1 MIGRIPILDVEPV
14 LECGR
19 RPAKAVTGE
28 TFPVS
33 ATVFREGHE
42 MLGAGVV
49 LRGPDGQRS
58 PLAYMRELVPGTDRY
73 GADVTVTAPGLWYFQ
88 VEAWGDPIAHWRH
101 DAAIKVPLGL
111 ETELMLTEGALLFE
125 RAARGVRGDGTAW
138 QARSTQASRGMQA
151 SPAAQASAAQADPA
165 AQAGA
170 VQATPG
176 AQASRSA
183 QAVTALATTPA
194 GTTQLSTATAS
205 AARAGQRWANVAQAA
220 QAARTARAT
229 LRQVAAQLRDR
240 ALPPWDRLS
249 AASAPGVQAI
259 LAQYPLRDL
268 VSRSAR
274 YPVIVHRPRALY
286 GAWYE
291 FFPRSE
297 GVEIDPMGYREP
309 RSGTFRTAARRLDGI
324 ADMGFDV
331 VYLPP
336 IHPIGTTARKGANN
350 VLQAAPG
357 DPGSPWAIGAPEGG
371 HDAIHPD
378 LGTFAD
384 FDAFVRRTRELGMEV
399 ALDLALQT
407 SPDHPWVS
415 EHPEWFTKRAD
426 GRIAYAENPPKKY
439 QDIYPLNFD
448 HDPGGIYTEVL
459 RIVRLWMAH
468 GVRIFR
474 VDNPHTKPL
483 AFWERFLAEIART
496 DPDVLFLAEAFTR
509 PAMMRAL
516 AEIGFHQSYTYFTW
530 RNSAAELSDYL
541 RELSGPAAAYM
552 RPNFFVNTPD
562 ILHEYLQH
570 GGPPAFKIRAV
581 LASMLSPAWGIYS
594 GYELCEGTPVRPGSE
609 EYLDSEKYQF
619 RPRDWERAQQ
629 GPAGIAPYIARLNAI
644 RKAHPALHWLRNLRF
659 HHVDQPELICFS
671 KRDPQEEDTVLVIVN
686 LDPHQ
691 PREATVWLD
700 LPALGLESNAD
711 FVVTDELSGQSYRWG
726 RANYVRLDP
735 GYEPAHIFQVKTSPS
750 A

>member
-28 TFPVS
+28 TFEVS
-33 ATVFREGHE
+33 ATVIREGHE

-49 LRGPDGQRS
+49 LRGPTGQRS
-58 PLAYMRELVPGTDRY
+58 PLVYMRELAPGTDRY
-73 GADVTVTAPGLWYFQ
+73 GADVTVTAEGLWHFQ
-88 VEAWGDPIAHWRH
+88 VEGWGDPIAHWRH

-111 ETELMLTEGALLFE
+111 ETELMLAEGALLLE
-125 RAARGVRGDGTAW
+125 RAARGVRGESPGWRT
-138 QARSTQASRGMQA
+138 RG
-151 SPAAQASAAQADPA
+151 
-165 AQAGA
+165 
-170 VQATPG
+170 
-176 AQASRSA
+176 
-183 QAVTALATTPA
+183 
-194 GTTQLSTATAS
+194 
-205 AARAGQRWANVAQAA
+205 ARAGERWANAAQAA
-220 QAARTARAT
+220 QAARAARAT
-229 LRQVAAQLRDR
+229 LRQVATQLRDR
-240 ALPPWDRLS
+240 ALPPWDRLA
-249 AASAPGVQAI
+249 AASAPAVLAI
-259 LAQYPLRDL
+259 LTHYPLRDL
-268 VSRSAR
+268 ISRSGR
-274 YPVIVHRPRALY
+274 YPVVVHRQRALY

-297 GVEIDPMGYREP
+297 GVETDPMGYREP
-309 RSGTFRTAARRLDGI
+309 RSGTFRTAARRLDAI

-350 VLQAAPG
+350 VLQAGPG

-378 LGTFAD
+378 LGTLAD
-384 FDAFVRRTRELGMEV
+384 FDAFVGRTRELGMEV
-399 ALDLALQT
+399 AIDLALQT
-407 SPDHPWVS
+407 SPDHPWVT
-415 EHPEWFTKRAD
+415 EHPEWFSTRAD

-448 HDPGGIYTEVL
+448 HDPAGIYVEML
-459 RIVRLWMAH
+459 RIVRHWMAH

-483 AFWERFLAEIART
+483 SFWERLLADIART

-509 PAMMRAL
+509 PAMMAAL

-552 RPNFFVNTPD
+552 RPNFFANTPD

-581 LASMLSPAWGIYS
+581 LAAMLSPSWGIYS

-609 EYLDSEKYQF
+609 EYLDSEKYQY
-619 RPRDWERAQQ
+619 RPRDWEQAQQ
-629 GPAGIAPYIARLNAI
+629 GPTGIAPYIARLNAI
-644 RKAHPALHWLRNLRF
+644 RKDHPALHWLRNLRF
-659 HHVDQPELICFS
+659 HHVDQPELLCFS
-671 KRDPQEEDTVLVIVN
+671 KREAQEEDTVLVIVN

-691 PREATVWLD
+691 PREATIWLD